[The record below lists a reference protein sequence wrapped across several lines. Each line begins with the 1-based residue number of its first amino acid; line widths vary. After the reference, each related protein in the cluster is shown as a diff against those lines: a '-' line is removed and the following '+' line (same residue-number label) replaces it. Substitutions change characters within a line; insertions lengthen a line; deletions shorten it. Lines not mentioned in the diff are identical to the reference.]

1 MEGGNLMVFSGLFF
15 ITVFL
20 PAVLILYYISKN
32 RTYRNTVLT
41 IMSLVFYSWGEPV
54 FVLLLLLTSA
64 FVYIIALLIQKNS
77 GKPLSKVYLVSGISI
92 IIAVLAFFKYSG
104 FIAENLSALFKFEN
118 SFNDI
123 ALPLGLSFY
132 TFTCIS
138 YLVDVYKEKTAAQRN
153 FMDLLMYISI
163 FFTVTSGPI
172 QRYPDWQA
180 DIRSDR
186 ETWDKFNY
194 GVHRFIIGLAKK
206 AILANTAGSLIS
218 SFMGTD
224 YSKLSVQGA
233 WIGILLFS
241 LQIYFDFAGYS
252 DMAIGLASMF
262 GFSIKENFNYPYISR
277 SATDFWRRWHITLG
291 LFFRDYV
298 YIPLGG
304 NRKYRIRNLLIV
316 WFLTGLWHGA
326 SWNYV
331 IWGLYFF
338 VLLLIEKTFLQKLF
352 DRIPKIFSHLYFLL
366 VMLIGWVFFYNTDL
380 LKALQYIGVMFN
392 INAVSFSDPI
402 LTILFNNNVLFIII
416 AIICTVPLGRF
427 LKEQAEKLEHR
438 ISKGHTDIVNM
449 IVLPVLNIL
458 LFAVSIIFLVGD
470 TYTPFLYFNF

>member
-1 MEGGNLMVFSGLFF
+1 MIFSGLFF
-15 ITVFL
+15 LTVFL
-20 PAVLILYYISKN
+20 PAALILYYISKN

-41 IMSLVFYSWGEPV
+41 IISLLFYAWGEPV
-54 FVLLLLLTSA
+54 WVLLLIATSA
-64 FVYIIALLIQKNS
+64 FVYIIALLIQKNAGNKS
-77 GKPLSKVYLVSGISI
+77 SKILLVIGIAI
-92 IIAVLAFFKYSG
+92 VIAVLGFFKYSG
-104 FIAENLSALFKFEN
+104 FIANNLSAIFKFEN
-118 SFNDI
+118 NFNDI

-138 YLVDVYKEKTAAQRN
+138 YLADVYNKKTSAQKN
-153 FMDLLMYISI
+153 FIDLLMYISI

-172 QRYPDWQA
+172 QRYPDWTA
-180 DIRSDR
+180 DMYANR

-194 GVHRFIIGLAKK
+194 GVQRFIIGLAKK
-206 AILANTAGSLIS
+206 AILANTTGSLIS

-233 WIGILLFS
+233 WIGILLFA

-262 GFSIKENFNYPYISR
+262 GFSIKENFNYPYVSK
-277 SATDFWRRWHITLG
+277 SATEFWRRWHISLG
-291 LFFRDYV
+291 SFFKDYV

-304 NRKYRIRNLLIV
+304 NRKFKIRNLFIV

-326 SWNYV
+326 SWNFV

-338 VLLLIEKTFLQKLF
+338 VLLLIEKTFLLKLF
-352 DRIPKIFSHLYFLL
+352 DKIPKIFSHIYFLL

-380 LKALQYIGVMFN
+380 SKAIQYIGVMFN
-392 INAVSFSDPI
+392 IKAASVSDPI
-402 LTILFNNNVLFIII
+402 LTILFNNNVLFI
-416 AIICTVPLGRF
+416 AAAVICTMPLGKI
-427 LKEQAEKLEHR
+427 LKEQAIKLENR
-438 ISKGHTDIVNM
+438 ISKGRTDIINR
-449 IVLPVLNIL
+449 IVLPVLNISL
-458 LFAVSIIFLVGD
+458 LILSIIFLVGD

>member
-1 MEGGNLMVFSGLFF
+1 MVFSGLFF

-41 IMSLVFYSWGEPV
+41 IMSLAFYAWGEPV

-64 FVYIIALLIQKNS
+64 FVYIIALLIQKNL
-77 GKPLSKVYLVSGISI
+77 GKPLSKIYLLSGISI
-92 IIAVLAFFKYSG
+92 VIAVLAFFKYSG

-138 YLVDVYKEKTAAQRN
+138 YLVDVYKMKTAAQRN

-172 QRYPDWQA
+172 QRYPDWQS
-180 DIRSDR
+180 DIKGDR

-233 WIGILLFS
+233 WIGIFLFITDIFRFCR
-241 LQIYFDFAGYS
+241 LFRYGHR
-252 DMAIGLASMF
+252 
-262 GFSIKENFNYPYISR
+262 FSINVRFFNKGKFQLPI
-277 SATDFWRRWHITLG
+277 HIKM
-291 LFFRDYV
+291 RV
-298 YIPLGG
+298 
-304 NRKYRIRNLLIV
+304 RILEKMAYNS
-316 WFLTGLWHGA
+316 WFL
-326 SWNYV
+326 
-331 IWGLYFF
+331 F
-338 VLLLIEKTFLQKLF
+338 
-352 DRIPKIFSHLYFLL
+352 
-366 VMLIGWVFFYNTDL
+366 
-380 LKALQYIGVMFN
+380 
-392 INAVSFSDPI
+392 
-402 LTILFNNNVLFIII
+402 
-416 AIICTVPLGRF
+416 
-427 LKEQAEKLEHR
+427 
-438 ISKGHTDIVNM
+438 
-449 IVLPVLNIL
+449 
-458 LFAVSIIFLVGD
+458 
-470 TYTPFLYFNF
+470 

>member
-1 MEGGNLMVFSGLFF
+1 MVFSGLFF

-41 IMSLVFYSWGEPV
+41 IMSLAFYAWGEPV

-64 FVYIIALLIQKNS
+64 FVYIIALLIQKNL
-77 GKPLSKVYLVSGISI
+77 GKPLSKIYLLSGISI
-92 IIAVLAFFKYSG
+92 VIAVLAFFKYSG

-138 YLVDVYKEKTAAQRN
+138 YLVDVYKMKTAAQRN

-172 QRYPDWQA
+172 QRYPDWQS
-180 DIRSDR
+180 DIKGDR

-277 SATDFWRRWHITLG
+277 SASEFWRRWHITLG
-291 LFFRDYV
+291 SFFKDYV

-326 SWNYV
+326 SWNFV

-338 VLLLIEKTFLQKLF
+338 ILLFIEKTFLQKLF

-380 LKALQYIGVMFN
+380 LKAIQYIGIMFN

-402 LTILFNNNVLFIII
+402 LTILFNNNVLFIIV
-416 AIICTVPLGRF
+416 AIICTVPLGKF
-427 LKEQAEKLEHR
+427 LKEQADKLENR
-438 ISKGHTDIVNM
+438 ISKGNTDIVNR

-458 LFAVSIIFLVGD
+458 LLAVSIIFLVGD

>member
-1 MEGGNLMVFSGLFF
+1 MVFSGLFF

-262 GFSIKENFNYPYISR
+262 GFSIKENFNYPYIAR

>member
-1 MEGGNLMVFSGLFF
+1 MVFSGLFF

-41 IMSLVFYSWGEPV
+41 IMSLAFYAWGEPV

-64 FVYIIALLIQKNS
+64 FVYIIALLIQKNL
-77 GKPLSKVYLVSGISI
+77 GKPLSKIYLLSGISI
-92 IIAVLAFFKYSG
+92 VIAVLAFFKYSG

>member
-1 MEGGNLMVFSGLFF
+1 MVFSGLFF

-326 SWNYV
+326 SWNFV

-338 VLLLIEKTFLQKLF
+338 ILLFIEKTFLQKLF

>member
-1 MEGGNLMVFSGLFF
+1 MVFSGLFF

-20 PAVLILYYISKN
+20 PAVLILYYIKKP
-32 RTYRNTVLT
+32 TYRNTVLT